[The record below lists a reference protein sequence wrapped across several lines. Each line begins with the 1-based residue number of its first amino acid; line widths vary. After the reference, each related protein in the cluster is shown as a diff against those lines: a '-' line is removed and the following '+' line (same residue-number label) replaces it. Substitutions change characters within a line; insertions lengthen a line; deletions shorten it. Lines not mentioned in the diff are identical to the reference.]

1 MIYSV
6 GLLDYLT
13 DRRAGQ
19 LVHRLYQILAP
30 GGTLIIGNM
39 NETGLSNLWPMEFI
53 ADWTLQYRGHDRMAA
68 WAQGLNAAEVR
79 TELEPTERVRL
90 LYIRKPEEQS

>member
-1 MIYSV
+1 
-6 GLLDYLT
+6 
-13 DRRAGQ
+13 
-19 LVHRLYQILAP
+19 
-30 GGTLIIGNM
+30 
-39 NETGLSNLWPMEFI
+39 
-53 ADWTLQYRGHDRMAA
+53 MAA